1 MKFGILG
8 FGNCGRALASGLFL
22 SGVAKAGDVYICDIL
37 PEARLHAENDYC
49 SPTTDDVNVVI
60 SNSDILFLVVKG
72 HSFEE
77 LADKIDKRKLAGKT
91 VVSFMAGVPFEKI
104 YSLIG
109 DVTLVRAIPT
119 LAMATCE
126 GVTGYTK
133 APLAVVM
140 VLNKLGYAVET
151 TPERIET
158 FTAYSSCGLG
168 YAAYLMDAFISA
180 GEAMGFSREEA
191 EKIAVLTFKNACE
204 RGDFLNTVKAVATP
218 GGATEQGVKYMN
230 ENSLYDIVAGAV
242 QKAYE
247 RMTR

>member
-1 MKFGILG
+1 MKFGIIG

-22 SGVAKAGDVYICDIL
+22 SDSAKAGDIYICDIS

-49 SPTTDDVNVVI
+49 SPTTDDANVVI
-60 SNSDILFLVVKG
+60 ANSDILFLVVKG
-72 HSFEE
+72 HAFEE
-77 LADKIDKRKLAGKT
+77 LAGGIDRRKLAGKT

-133 APLAVVM
+133 APLSVVIT
-140 VLNKLGYAVET
+140 LNKLGYAVET

-168 YAAYLMDAFISA
+168 YAAYLIDAFVSA
-180 GEAMGFSREEA
+180 GESMGFTREEA
-191 EKIAVLTFKNACE
+191 EKIALLTFKNACE
-204 RGDFLNTVKAVATP
+204 RGEFLKTVKAVATP
-218 GGATEQGVKYMN
+218 GGATEQGVKHMN
-230 ENSLYDIVAGAV
+230 ECGLYDIVSGAV

-247 RMTR
+247 RMT